1 MMTILEQVV
10 ALSKRVLRGSV
21 GTFVVATLAA
31 STFALPGLA
40 LARAEHGEAAHGTEH
55 AAGEHG
61 AAEHGEHGSHGINWY
76 YGFVGEA
83 YDEEPSLLWRSPG
96 MPVPLLAHLINSAIL
111 FTILYKVGRK
121 PIVEGLAKRRET
133 IMKGMEEAAAMRNE
147 AVEQLKA
154 YEAKFA
160 SVDAEIARIRKDLRE
175 AADAERTAILAE
187 AKKRHERMERDA
199 KRMIEQELKNARE
212 ELMEETVRI
221 AMQRATALVA
231 QAASDADHER
241 LCEEYLN
248 SVQAKLPGAVGGH
261 S

>member
-1 MMTILEQVV
+1 MFQGTSSRVRRTCFGLLGFGAVT
-10 ALSKRVLRGSV
+10 LSL
-21 GTFVVATLAA
+21 LAA
-31 STFALPGLA
+31 PCAA
-40 LARAEHGEAAHGTEH
+40 LARAEHGDAHDEH
-55 AAGEHG
+55 HQ
-61 AAEHGEHGSHGINWY
+61 SINWF

-83 YDEEPSLLWRSPG
+83 EDEEPSLLWRTPG

-133 IMKGMEEAAAMRNE
+133 IMRGMEEAAAMRNE

-154 YEAKFA
+154 YEDKLA
-160 SVDAEIARIRKDLRE
+160 SVDAEIARIRKDMRE
-175 AADAERTAILAE
+175 AADAERAVILAE

-199 KRMIEQELKNARE
+199 KRMIEQELKSARE

-221 AMQRATALVA
+221 AMERATALVS

-248 SVQAKLPGAVGGH
+248 SVQAKLPSVAGGH